1 MTTYSIGDLE
11 AITGV
16 KAHTIRTWEQRY
28 HILTPER
35 TSTNIRQ
42 YSETQL
48 RILASLAFL
57 IRQRVKISQL
67 IGLSEEEL
75 REQVRRHLDVR
86 STHATQDTELLK
98 MIAIQMDEEKFEKF
112 FSTLILQRGFE
123 RAASE
128 VFFPFVEHIFLL
140 WNLEPHLAGME
151 VFITSLLR
159 RKMHTAIETLVPPRN
174 HKPRTTLLFLPKDYH
189 HELPL
194 LFCWYE
200 LRKEG
205 HRVVYLGG
213 GLSAHAVA
221 TTARKIEADDALCA
235 VISNRQ
241 DVSDYLK
248 TLCEEMKDD
257 APRISLIGGTI
268 GPNPAEGLPVQYYK
282 SLASF
287 RKGFGL

>member
-11 AITGV
+11 AISGV

-98 MIAIQMDEEKFEKF
+98 MIAIQMDEEKFENF
-112 FSTLILQRGFE
+112 FSTLILQRGLTSCFG
-123 RAASE
+123 S
-128 VFFPFVEHIFLL
+128 FFPLCGHIFRCGT
-140 WNLEPHLAGME
+140 WNRTLRQG
-151 VFITSLLR
+151 SLY
-159 RKMHTAIETLVPPRN
+159 
-174 HKPRTTLLFLPKDYH
+174 HKPLAQKDSHSHRDPRPPGTINPDHLLFLPKDYH
-189 HELPL
+189 HEL
-194 LFCWYE
+194 
-200 LRKEG
+200 
-205 HRVVYLGG
+205 
-213 GLSAHAVA
+213 
-221 TTARKIEADDALCA
+221 LCCFA
-235 VISNRQ
+235 GMNSGKKGIAWSIWRGSQHMRSHDCPKNRG
-241 DVSDYLK
+241 
-248 TLCEEMKDD
+248 
-257 APRISLIGGTI
+257 R
-268 GPNPAEGLPVQYYK
+268 
-282 SLASF
+282 
-287 RKGFGL
+287 